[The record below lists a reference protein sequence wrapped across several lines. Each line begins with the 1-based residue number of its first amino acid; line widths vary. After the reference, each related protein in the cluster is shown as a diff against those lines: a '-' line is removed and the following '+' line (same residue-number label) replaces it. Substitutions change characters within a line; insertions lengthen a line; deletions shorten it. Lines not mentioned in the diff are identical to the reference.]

1 MKMER
6 ESTARP
12 RVATNARPKKFG
24 ISLDG
29 DKM

>member
-1 MKMER
+1 MKLER
-6 ESTARP
+6 ESKARS

-24 ISLDG
+24 IGLDG